1 MVVQTTGKRRKKSSN
16 DDKSRSAPHE
26 DDQTCSD
33 AGNQEVLDNESNDQ
47 NLNFEDNVAETQE
60 TTNVSYVS
68 RLEERVAN
76 QEDEINKLKD
86 ILEQKDKEIFELKK
100 KITTADDASESANL
114 EMNDFAENIS
124 IPPETS
130 YTENVGMSA
139 ANKLHSHIDEETS
152 DAEKECDIE
161 NVDKTDKVQ
170 RQRGENIAIESPE
183 EQQQMEESV
192 DTVEV
197 QPQEEQNNGD
207 KSGEWITE
215 NDDHHDNGG
224 QQLCPRRSGRIPAA
238 KLQNLEAM
246 ILKEKLEIVEDSKH
260 GLKIDPK
267 IIDRNGFDKGRG
279 IRVRNICLILLV
291 SNFISGH

>member
-26 DDQTCSD
+26 DDQTYSD

-60 TTNVSYVS
+60 TTNVSYIS

-86 ILEQKDKEIFELKK
+86 ILEQKEKEIFELKK

-124 IPPETS
+124 IPPEMS
-130 YTENVGMSA
+130 YTENVGMST

-207 KSGEWITE
+207 KSGERITE
-215 NDDHHDNGG
+215 NDNHHDNGG
-224 QQLCPRRSGRIPAA
+224 QQLCPRRSRRIPAS
-238 KLQNLEAM
+238 KLQKLEAM
-246 ILKEKLEIVEDSKH
+246 ILKEKLEIEDDSEH

-267 IIDRNGFDKGRG
+267 IMDY
-279 IRVRNICLILLV
+279 
-291 SNFISGH
+291 

>member
-100 KITTADDASESANL
+100 KSQLLTMHRN
-114 EMNDFAENIS
+114 
-124 IPPETS
+124 PP
-130 YTENVGMSA
+130 
-139 ANKLHSHIDEETS
+139 
-152 DAEKECDIE
+152 
-161 NVDKTDKVQ
+161 
-170 RQRGENIAIESPE
+170 
-183 EQQQMEESV
+183 
-192 DTVEV
+192 
-197 QPQEEQNNGD
+197 
-207 KSGEWITE
+207 
-215 NDDHHDNGG
+215 
-224 QQLCPRRSGRIPAA
+224 
-238 KLQNLEAM
+238 
-246 ILKEKLEIVEDSKH
+246 ILK
-260 GLKIDPK
+260 
-267 IIDRNGFDKGRG
+267 
-279 IRVRNICLILLV
+279 
-291 SNFISGH
+291 